1 MNNYAQQ
8 LENLDFIMRFQS
20 DQTIGKFLKPFSIQ
34 DWNAIQRPPI
44 ECYIPQ
50 IGLDNLRVLVNDP
63 AWMNKTAK
71 KKKEARKILKQFGL
85 TQIAA
90 GTNRMCFGC
99 EYDPGIVFK
108 LGLDRVGRSDNLAES
123 YNQYFLNGFGAKIIH
138 VLPDGILGMCERV
151 QTMDQKTY
159 AEHSDIIYRLI
170 TYWSVCKNILI
181 EDIGCNFFKNWGVR
195 LGFGPVLLDY
205 PYVYKVSPF
214 KLVCH
219 RKDPITQQECM
230 GHIDYDPGLNQ
241 IVCDRCGVRY
251 GISDIADMGIEE
263 LVKKAISMKGKV
275 LSMALVNTNVKV
287 SIKRGNKIVNR
298 LYNESDNKL
307 DKNNIVGGKI
317 VTSKKIDNLPKD
329 LQEGAK
335 KLCNELTS
343 KTVTAVHQAKEPK
356 SVDAEEVKKKH
367 YHFYPRAVKNDII
380 YFLKRIERIHGV
392 DMALELADRLQ
403 IKYNVMNYEQDK
415 QEEVPSK
422 EEKTED
428 IKAEEHSETKQEEKV
443 ETKEETVEEEPVV
456 IGGNKET
463 AVSDDGTKET
473 DKPKDGLFVARAL
486 TAAEIE
492 AMNQANSKEN
502 AIMGFPGEPLVDTM
516 KFKELMPR
524 IQELVVKKF
533 DNFAMATQDIDDI
546 CNDLSMKIKDYI
558 YEDVKSIMQGD
569 VEALKVDVVKTVDT
583 RNKDC
588 YSVKADN
595 RGTELFDIL
604 LYPKSDE
611 DEASD
616 DEYKY
621 DELIADEEKLNEFFD
636 KTLEDMGITSLKKTI
651 NGYEDINEAKNDMI
665 GLLFAA
671 LMDTRDKNINY
682 GLQHNPAMEA
692 AKKYVEEN
700 YNFTT
705 KEVDAEA
712 TVADEL

>member
-1 MNNYAQQ
+1 MKQ
-8 LENLDFIMRFQS
+8 LENLDFIMKFQS
-20 DQTIGKFLKPFSIQ
+20 DSTVNKFLKPFSIQ
-34 DWNAIQRPPI
+34 DWISIQRPPI
-44 ECYIPQ
+44 ESYISPEA
-50 IGLDNLRVLVNDP
+50 LYNLRCLVNDP
-63 AWMNKTAK
+63 AWMNRTAK
-71 KKKEARKILKQFGL
+71 KKKEARKILQTCGIS
-85 TQIAA
+85 QIAA

-99 EYDPGIVFK
+99 EQDPGIVFK
-108 LGLDRVGRSDNLAES
+108 LGLDRIGRSDNIAEY

-151 QTMDQKTY
+151 QVMDQRTY
-159 AEHSDIIYRLI
+159 AEYSDIIFRLI
-170 TYWSVCKNILI
+170 THWAVNEHVLI

-219 RKDPITQQECM
+219 RKDPMTQQECM

-251 GISDIADMGIEE
+251 GISDIADMNVGD
-263 LVKKAISMKGKV
+263 LVKRAISMKGKV
-275 LSMALVNTNVKV
+275 LSMALVNTKVKV
-287 SIKRGNKIVNR
+287 SVKRGNKIVNR
-298 LYNESDNKL
+298 FYSESDSKM

-317 VTSKKIDNLPKD
+317 ATSKNIESLPKEMQD
-329 LQEGAK
+329 GAK
-335 KLCNELTS
+335 RLSESLMK
-343 KTVTAVHQAKEPK
+343 KK
-356 SVDAEEVKKKH
+356 EVKEIKKEENETEVK
-367 YHFYPRAVKNDII
+367 YHFYPRGVKNDII
-380 YFLKRIERIHGV
+380 YFLKRIEKVHGAST
-392 DMALELADRLQ
+392 ALDLARRLS
-403 IKYNVMNYEQDK
+403 IKYNLMNYEETEK
-415 QEEVPSK
+415 PEEQEKEVKIVDVTPVPK
-422 EEKTED
+422 TEEPLKIMTAEEGPTNIPVTEEKD
-428 IKAEEHSETKQEEKV
+428 
-443 ETKEETVEEEPVV
+443 EPVV
-456 IGGNKET
+456 IGGSKET
-463 AVSDDGTKET
+463 TVSDDGTKET

-492 AMNQANSKEN
+492 AMSKDSNEN

-533 DNFAMATQDIDDI
+533 DNFATVTKDIDEI
-546 CNDLSMKIKDYI
+546 CSDLSMKIKDYI

-569 VEALKVDVVKTVDT
+569 VDALKVDVVKTVDT

-604 LYPKSDE
+604 LYPKADE
-611 DEASD
+611 DESSD
-616 DEYKY
+616 KEYNY
-621 DELIADEEKLNEFFD
+621 DELMADEEKLNAFFA
-636 KTLEDMGITSLKKTI
+636 KTLDDMGITSLDKTI
-651 NGYEDINEAKNDMI
+651 DGYSDIEEAKNDMI
-665 GLLFAA
+665 GLLFAS

-682 GLQHNPAMEA
+682 GLEHNPAMEA

-700 YNFTT
+700 YKFST
-705 KEVDAEA
+705 KEVEKEN